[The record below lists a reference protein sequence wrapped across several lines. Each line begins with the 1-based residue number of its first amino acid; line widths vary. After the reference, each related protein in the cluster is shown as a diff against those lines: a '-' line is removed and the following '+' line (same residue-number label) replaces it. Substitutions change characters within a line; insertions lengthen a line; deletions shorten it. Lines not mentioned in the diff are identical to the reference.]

1 MSTEL
6 DAAGRVEVIAL
17 AGLPEIHEGDDLERL
32 IGDALE
38 ATPGALPVR
47 EGDVL
52 VVTQTVVSKA
62 EGAVVD
68 LRTVEPSPQAQ
79 DWAKAWDRDARQV
92 EVVLREAA
100 RIVRM
105 ERGVLITETRH
116 GFVCANGGI
125 DASNVG
131 PDSGDSVTLLPVDPD
146 ASAARIRAALRRRF
160 GIDLPVI
167 VSDSFGRPWRWG
179 IVDVALGVSGI
190 LPLED
195 LRGQPDADGRVM
207 RTTVR
212 AVADELASA
221 AELALGKTAG
231 RPVALV
237 RGANPPLGE
246 GTIRDVVMAPQ
257 NDLFR

>member
-1 MSTEL
+1 MSRL
-6 DAAGRVEVIAL
+6 EVFPIL
-17 AGLPEIHEGDDLERL
+17 GVPEVRPGDDLAGM
-32 IGDALE
+32 IVDAAAGGDDTAL
-38 ATPGALPVR
+38 AD
-47 EGDVL
+47 GDVV
-52 VVTQTVVSKA
+52 VVTQKVVSKA
-62 EGAVVD
+62 EGKLERIDPDDPRAHRAIVERESVRILRRRGD
-68 LRTVEPSPQAQ
+68 LIIA
-79 DWAKAWDRDARQV
+79 
-92 EVVLREAA
+92 
-100 RIVRM
+100 
-105 ERGVLITETRH
+105 ETKH
-116 GFVCANGGI
+116 GFVCANGGV

-131 PDSGDSVTLLPVDPD
+131 PGSGSLVTLLPADPD
-146 ASAARIRAALRRRF
+146 ASANRIRTQIRERF
-160 GIDLPVI
+160 GGDVPVI

-237 RGANPPLGE
+237 RGANPPRGE
-246 GTIRDVVMAPQ
+246 GTIRDVVMAAG

>member
-1 MSTEL
+1 MST
-6 DAAGRVEVIAL
+6 DPADGRVEVLAL
-17 AGLPEIHEGDDLERL
+17 AGLPEVREGDDLAAQ
-32 IGDALE
+32 IGDAIA
-38 ATPGALPVR
+38 ATPGVLPLR

-52 VVTQTVVSKA
+52 VVTQKIVSKA

-68 LRTVEPSPQAQ
+68 LRTVEPRPEAVA
-79 DWAKAWDRDARQV
+79 WAEAWGRDARQI
-92 EVVLREAA
+92 EVVLREAR

-105 ERGVLITETRH
+105 QNGVLITETEH
-116 GFVCANGGI
+116 GFVCANGGV

-131 PDSGDSVTLLPVDPD
+131 PGSGDVVTLLPRDPD
-146 ASAARIRAALRRRF
+146 GSADRIRAAIAARF
-160 GIDLPVI
+160 GTDVAVI

-179 IVDVALGVSGI
+179 IVDVALGVSGL
-190 LPLED
+190 LPLDD

-212 AVADELASA
+212 AVADEIASA

-237 RGANPPLGE
+237 RGARPTLGE
-246 GTIRDVVMAPQ
+246 GRIGELVMPAE